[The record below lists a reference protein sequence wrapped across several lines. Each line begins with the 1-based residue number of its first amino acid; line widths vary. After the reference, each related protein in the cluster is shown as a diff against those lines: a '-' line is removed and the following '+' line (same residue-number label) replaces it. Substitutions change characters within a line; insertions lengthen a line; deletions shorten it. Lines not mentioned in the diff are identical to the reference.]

1 MREGII
7 FDGFL
12 FFEIIMG
19 WGWGGG
25 GCPMPLSHPIKGNPT
40 PLNGINF
47 LSRFTTGFSI

>member
-19 WGWGGG
+19 GGG
-25 GCPMPLSHPIKGNPT
+25 GGGRAPCHSPT
-40 PLNGINF
+40 PLRET
-47 LSRFTTGFSI
+47 LPP

>member
-19 WGWGGG
+19 LGWGGV
-25 GCPMPLSHPIKGNPT
+25 PHAALPPH
-40 PLNGINF
+40 
-47 LSRFTTGFSI
+47 

>member
-25 GCPMPLSHPIKGNPT
+25 GAPCHSPT
-40 PLNGINF
+40 PLRET
-47 LSRFTTGFSI
+47 LLP